1 MNPDRS
7 HRGETLHVK
16 QLIGSSIAASLDL
29 LLLSFACYLSFKV
42 YKLVKFT
49 DLPMLLSIISI
60 AISLVCMLAFQIW
73 SILGDLQSQSGFF
86 NSNIA
91 DCIAN
96 SFDTMKLTFLFFAF
110 TFDLY
115 KWCVF
120 LAATG
125 TT

>member
-1 MNPDRS
+1 M
-7 HRGETLHVK
+7 
-16 QLIGSSIAASLDL
+16 LDL
-29 LLLSFACYLSFKV
+29 ILLAFACYLIFKV

-60 AISLVCMLAFQIW
+60 TLSLVFLLLLQIW
-73 SILGDLQSQSGFF
+73 SILGDVEDSKGFF

-96 SFDTMKLTFLFFAF
+96 SFDTLKLVFMFFAL

-115 KWCVF
+115 KWCIF
-120 LAATG
+120 IAATSPDIS
-125 TT
+125 